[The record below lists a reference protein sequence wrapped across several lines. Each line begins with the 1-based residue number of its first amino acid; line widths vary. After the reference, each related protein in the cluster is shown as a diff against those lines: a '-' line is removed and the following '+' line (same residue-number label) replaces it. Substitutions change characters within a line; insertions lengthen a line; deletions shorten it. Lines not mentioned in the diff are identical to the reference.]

1 MAERKRCEQGAS
13 VDTASRRERMAPLRH
28 RVVLRLLD
36 DAVRSG
42 SLTGPPLEVLD
53 CGGGSGSSA
62 VPLAQAGARVTVVDV
77 SADALATLRRRAS
90 EAGVDDQVRAV
101 QGDVEALGEVVPAAA
116 FDLVLAHE
124 VLEAVDRPDTALA
137 AVVAATCAS
146 GRVSIVIANPVAGV
160 LARVLAGDIGSA
172 LLELRALTG
181 PMRGPLDV
189 TALRAMCDQ
198 LGLAVEQIHGVG
210 VFSEFVPGSELDAGH
225 AAPAGDALAQMEQLA
240 ADHSP
245 YREIASRIHVLARR
259 TAER

>member
-1 MAERKRCEQGAS
+1 M
-13 VDTASRRERMAPLRH
+13 DTASRRERTAPLRQ
-28 RVVLRLLD
+28 RIVLRLLD
-36 DAVRSG
+36 EAVRSG
-42 SLTGPPLEVLD
+42 SLTGAPLDVLD

-90 EAGVDDQVRAV
+90 EAGVDDRVRAV

-124 VLEAVDRPDTALA
+124 VLEAVDRPGTALA
-137 AVVAATCAS
+137 GVVAATRPS

-160 LARVLAGDIGSA
+160 FARALAGDIGSA

-181 PMRGPLDV
+181 PTGGPLE
-189 TALRAMCDQ
+189 LSSLQAMCDE
-198 LGLAVEQIHGVG
+198 LGLAVERVHGVG
-210 VFSEFVPGSELDAGH
+210 VFTEFVPGAELEARNT
-225 AAPAGDALAQMEQLA
+225 ASVGDALAEIEQLA
-240 ADHSP
+240 AGRSP

-259 TAER
+259 TA

>member
-1 MAERKRCEQGAS
+1 
-13 VDTASRRERMAPLRH
+13 VDTVSRRERTAPLRH

-36 DAVRSG
+36 EAVRSG
-42 SLTGPPLEVLD
+42 SLTGAPLEVLD

-90 EAGVDDQVRAV
+90 EAGVDDRVRAV

-124 VLEAVDRPDTALA
+124 LLEAVDRPDTALA
-137 AVVAATCAS
+137 AMVAATRSS
-146 GRVSIVIANPVAGV
+146 GRISILIANPVASV
-160 LARVLAGDIGSA
+160 FARALAGDIGSA

-181 PMRGPLDV
+181 PTGPLD
-189 TALRAMCDQ
+189 ASSLQAMCER

-210 VFSEFVPGSELDAGH
+210 VFTEFVPRAEVDPGH
-225 AAPAGDALAQMEQLA
+225 AAPAGDALAEIERLA
-240 ADHSP
+240 ADRSP

-259 TAER
+259 TT